1 MIDSNEG
8 GMGVQSAVI
17 RPERSR
23 LFAAVAG
30 LLVLTG
36 LMAFFPSACVGLALL
51 TPLLGCP
58 LAGSGRQWAAW
69 LAAAAPAALSLLYR
83 FDPLYSLS
91 LLLPGTLPMA
101 LTLWLKARKSWPL
114 PSPSAYTSA
123 RMPPRLRWSRWRP
136 HMRSA
141 QGLPKGWRSWL
152 AAQVEASDQPG
163 LLLYRFAA
171 AGLLAV
177 PDGYSGAL
185 PLFCWTLGWCGR
197 CCCLCG

>member
-101 LTLWLKARKSWPL
+101 LTLWLKARKKLAAPL
-114 PSPSAYTSA
+114 SIGLYIGAYAASLT
-123 RMPPRLRWSRWRP
+123 LV
-136 HMRSA
+136 MRSA
-141 QGLPKGWRSWL
+141 QGLPKGWRSCSRPRWRHPISRACSCTAL
-152 AAQVEASDQPG
+152 QRQACSPCRMATAAPC
-163 LLLYRFAA
+163 
-171 AGLLAV
+171 
-177 PDGYSGAL
+177 PC
-185 PLFCWTLGWCGR
+185 FCWTLGWCGR